1 MGDLNMDS
9 KQLFLRE
16 LHSIIKEYA
25 EVGEQLKQPDKQL
38 SWEEFDLTEDEIS
51 ALNAQNFT
59 DESISAIEKIVRD
72 NIMGAFHSAFCL
84 IDGVSD
90 PVSENE
96 EDIWVGLKLEE
107 KQDDDEDEEFLHDEL
122 YSSYWDWHD
131 LNNKDK

>member
-1 MGDLNMDS
+1 MDS

-25 EVGEQLKQPDKQL
+25 EVGDQLKQPDKQL

-51 ALNAQNFT
+51 ALNSQNFT
-59 DESISAIEKIVRD
+59 DESIIAIEKIVRD

-84 IDGVSD
+84 LDGVSD
-90 PVSENE
+90 PVLENE

-107 KQDDDEDEEFLHDEL
+107 KQDEDEEFLHDEL

>member
-1 MGDLNMDS
+1 MDS

-16 LHSIIKEYA
+16 LHSIIKEYS
-25 EVGEQLKQPDKQL
+25 EIGEQLKQPGKQL
-38 SWEEFDLTEDEIS
+38 SWEKFDLTEKEIS
-51 ALNAQNFT
+51 ALNAQKFT

-84 IDGVSD
+84 LDGVSD

-107 KQDDDEDEEFLHDEL
+107 KQDEDEEFLHDEL

>member
-1 MGDLNMDS
+1 MDS

-25 EVGEQLKQPDKQL
+25 EVGEQLKQPDKPL
-38 SWEEFDLTEDEIS
+38 SWEEFDLTEEEIS
-51 ALNAQNFT
+51 ALNAQKFT

-84 IDGVSD
+84 LDGVSD

-96 EDIWVGLKLEE
+96 EDIWVGLKLEK
-107 KQDDDEDEEFLHDEL
+107 KQDDDEEFLHDEL

>member
-1 MGDLNMDS
+1 MDS

-38 SWEEFDLTEDEIS
+38 SWEEFDLTEEEIS
-51 ALNAQNFT
+51 ALNAQKFT

-84 IDGVSD
+84 LDGASD

-107 KQDDDEDEEFLHDEL
+107 KQDDDEEEEFLHDEL

>member
-1 MGDLNMDS
+1 MGELNMDS

-16 LHSIIKEYA
+16 IHSIIKEYA

-38 SWEEFDLTEDEIS
+38 SWEEFDLTENEIS
-51 ALNAQNFT
+51 ALSAQKFT

-84 IDGVSD
+84 LDGVSD

-96 EDIWVGLKLEE
+96 EDVWVGLKLEE
-107 KQDDDEDEEFLHDEL
+107 KQDDDEEFLHDEL
-122 YSSYWDWHD
+122 YSSYWEWHD

>member
-1 MGDLNMDS
+1 MDS

-38 SWEEFDLTEDEIS
+38 SWEEFDLTEKEIS
-51 ALNAQNFT
+51 ALNAQKFT

-84 IDGVSD
+84 LDGVSA

-107 KQDDDEDEEFLHDEL
+107 KQDDDEEFLHDEL

>member
-1 MGDLNMDS
+1 MDS

-16 LHSIIKEYA
+16 LHSIIKEYS

-38 SWEEFDLTEDEIS
+38 SWEEFDLTEEEIS
-51 ALNAQNFT
+51 ALNAQKFT

-84 IDGVSD
+84 LDGVSD

-107 KQDDDEDEEFLHDEL
+107 KQDDDEEFLHDEL

>member
-1 MGDLNMDS
+1 MDS
-9 KQLFLRE
+9 KLLFLRE
-16 LHSIIKEYA
+16 INNIIKEYS
-25 EVGEQLKQPDKQL
+25 EIGEQLKKPSKEL
-38 SWEEFDLTEDEIS
+38 SWEEFNLTKNEII
-51 ALNAQNFT
+51 ALGDQKFT

-84 IDGVSD
+84 LDGVSD

-96 EDIWVGLKLEE
+96 EDIWVGLKLEK
-107 KQDDDEDEEFLHDEL
+107 KQDDDEEFLHDEL

>member
-1 MGDLNMDS
+1 M
-9 KQLFLRE
+9 RE
-16 LHSIIKEYA
+16 GKETP
-25 EVGEQLKQPDKQL
+25 ERRRERLKQ
-38 SWEEFDLTEDEIS
+38 EEIS
-51 ALNAQNFT
+51 ALNAQKFT

-84 IDGVSD
+84 LDGVSD

-107 KQDDDEDEEFLHDEL
+107 KQDNDEDEEFLHDEL